1 MTDQTVASL
10 FTQSI
15 SPEQIRISGHDLPIL
30 RRLAG
35 ELARLAS
42 RETEQRKADLWR
54 RHNALEP
61 TRPVVFCDPENG
73 WNEIITADRIECEVE
88 LARSWEMT
96 LRKEI
101 FWAEAMGDDKVVEAD
116 FRVRHVYTES
126 DWGMHERVFRSAAQG
141 SYRWDPPL
149 TSYDRLDRLHF
160 PTITVDHEATE
171 RLVALARE
179 TFADLLAVQLRTQWW
194 WTLGMTWTLINLR
207 GLTQMMMDMYDH
219 PAGLGRLMGILRD
232 GHLARLDFLE
242 QNGLLS
248 PNNDNTY
255 VGSGGFG
262 FTDELVVGG
271 HRTDVGNGA
280 TRTAPP
286 QPDSGGGG
294 QPCTVSPDN
303 RVRTMDMWGFCESQE
318 TVQVSP
324 EMFEEFVFPYQ
335 LPIMER
341 FGLNCYGCCEPLHS
355 RWHVVKRFPRLRR
368 VSVSPWADVEKMAEF
383 LGADYI
389 YSYKPTPA
397 DLARPTIDED
407 RIRADLR
414 RALEITRGCRV
425 EVIMKDN
432 HTLGH
437 NPSNA
442 TRWCQIA
449 RQEAE
454 RLGA

>member
-1 MTDQTVASL
+1 MADQTVASL

-15 SPEQIRISGHDLPIL
+15 PAEEIQVSPKDRQVL

-35 ELARLAS
+35 KLAELAGRQV
-42 RETEQRKADLWR
+42 EQQKRDLWC

-61 TRPVVFCDPENG
+61 TRPVIFCDPENG
-73 WNEIITADRIECEVE
+73 WNEIILAETIECEGQ
-88 LARSWEMT
+88 LARSWEMH

-101 FWAEAMGDDKVVEAD
+101 FWAESMGDDKVVDAALH
-116 FRVRHVYTES
+116 VRHVYSES
-126 DWGMHERVFRSAAQG
+126 DWGMHEKVFRVASHG

-149 TSYDRLDRLHF
+149 ESYDALDRLRF
-160 PTITVDHEATE
+160 PIISVDHEATE
-171 RLVALARE
+171 KLVALARE
-179 TFADLLAVQLRTQWW
+179 TFADLLTVHLRTQWW
-194 WTLGMTWTLINLR
+194 WTLGMTWTLIKLR
-207 GLTQMMMDMYDH
+207 GLTQVMLDMYDH
-219 PAGLGRLMGILRD
+219 PAELHQLMAILRD

-248 PNNDNTY
+248 LNNDNTY

-262 FTDELVVGG
+262 FTREL
-271 HRTDVGNGA
+271 
-280 TRTAPP
+280 P
-286 QPDSGGGG
+286 QPDFAG
-294 QPCTVSPDN
+294 

-335 LPIMER
+335 MPILER

-368 VSVSPWADVEKMAEF
+368 VSVSPWADVQEMAEF

-397 DLARPTIDED
+397 DLARPSIDED
-407 RIRADLR
+407 RIRAELR
-414 RALEITRGCRV
+414 SVLETTRPCRV

-432 HTLGH
+432 HTLS
-437 NPSNA
+437 NKPRNA
-442 TRWCQIA
+442 TRWCRIA
-449 RQEAE
+449 REEAE
-454 RLGA
+454 RL